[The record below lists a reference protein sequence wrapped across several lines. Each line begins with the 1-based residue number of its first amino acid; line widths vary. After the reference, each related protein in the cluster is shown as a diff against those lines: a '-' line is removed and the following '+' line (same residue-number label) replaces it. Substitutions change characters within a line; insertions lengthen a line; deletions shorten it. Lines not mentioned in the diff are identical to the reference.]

1 MTESPDQ
8 MVDFCFCLSL
18 RKTSFYLM
26 INVLDLVSAATF
38 GFIVKLLGPSAQF
51 PWSENFSTFLSVVG
65 ISLWGLACAA
75 FVVYLIKLSYSTA
88 AQKLYSITRIIV
100 NVIRIAM
107 YALACFGVLLLTRRD
122 PNGLTADILAR
133 SIGVIVFGIL
143 LFFEAI
149 NLSWSFE
156 LKKLAFEN
164 PEFGIDFI
172 PTKKDLNLRV
182 PLASDL
188 SGSEKTKPEAINDA
202 NKPTDVKEVKVEPQ
216 DVTSNSEPDTQK
228 QETKGED
235 NA

>member
-18 RKTSFYLM
+18 KKTSFYLM

-38 GFIVKLLGPSAQF
+38 GFIVRLLGPSAQF
-51 PWSENFSTFLSVVG
+51 PWSDNVSTFLSVVG
-65 ISLWGLACAA
+65 VTLWALACAA
-75 FVVYLIKLSYSTA
+75 FVVYLIKLNYSTA
-88 AQKLYSITRIIV
+88 AQKLYSVTRIIV
-100 NVIRIAM
+100 NIIRIAM

-122 PNGLTADILAR
+122 PNGLTADIIAR
-133 SIGVIVFGIL
+133 SLGVIVFGVL

-172 PTKKDLNLRV
+172 PTKKDINFRA

-188 SGSEKTKPEAINDA
+188 SGSEKTKPEAA
-202 NKPTDVKEVKVEPQ
+202 KDVREVKVEPQ
-216 DVTSNSEPDTQK
+216 DVTANPEPDTQK